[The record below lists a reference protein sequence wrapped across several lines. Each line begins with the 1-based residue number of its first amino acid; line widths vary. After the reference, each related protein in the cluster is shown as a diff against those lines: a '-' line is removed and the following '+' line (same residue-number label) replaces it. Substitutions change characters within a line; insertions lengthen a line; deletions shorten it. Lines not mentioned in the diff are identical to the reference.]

1 MGYSFR
7 PKLNP
12 KSESQIPN
20 RRNPNIKTNLNP
32 DKIFRFISL
41 VERHAERVVQAGHH
55 LRFKPGTWFTL
66 FCVSVMPAFDW
77 HYGFQSFIEN
87 PE

>member
-41 VERHAERVVQAGHH
+41 VERHAERVLYPLAGE
-55 LRFKPGTWFTL
+55 
-66 FCVSVMPAFDW
+66 S
-77 HYGFQSFIEN
+77 
-87 PE
+87 